1 MVPWTLSPLLHPRRP
16 SLVAVQNFCPA
27 KNIKPEKIWIT
38 RDQWP
43 NKGGRFFFSE
53 TQRDLRDAIGWMAH
67 HFKES
72 RQQIHIMKIR
82 YFLNHCYLLKIHSSF
97 FKRMHQSKVLTFP
110 PDRSLDGSRAGTV
123 FFHPAD
129 NFPREKNAAPQV
141 DVQHVYLHHH
151 LLLIPFH
158 KKSPVN
164 CMEIVQ
170 LCQLW
175 CYI

>member
-72 RQQIHIMKIR
+72 KQQIHIMKIR
-82 YFLNHCYLLKIHSSF
+82 YFLNHCYLLKFHSSF

-110 PDRSLDGSRAGTV
+110 PCGWIKSTTC
-123 FFHPAD
+123 
-129 NFPREKNAAPQV
+129 EKKM
-141 DVQHVYLHHH
+141 LHHKWMFNMSIFTIICIH

-164 CMEIVQ
+164 YMELVQ